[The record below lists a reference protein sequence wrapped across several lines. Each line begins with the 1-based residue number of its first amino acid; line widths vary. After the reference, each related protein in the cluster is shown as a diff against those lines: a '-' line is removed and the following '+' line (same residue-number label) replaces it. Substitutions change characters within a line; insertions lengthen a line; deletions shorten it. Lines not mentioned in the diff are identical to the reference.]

1 MPVEDLKEP
10 GHASHLLLYMLLQ
23 ILVLHHPRR
32 HLHPKE
38 KNEHTFSQILTLSLD
53 PNKPLNVPI
62 SPSRCVMSLTQLLSC
77 VPLSPSPLTN
87 RTFITSV
94 YQRLPLFW
102 SFKGWADWVE
112 TSGKSKLRNYPSIFP
127 KIPKQSAVF
136 CVSKFLAISG
146 PPRTMVGF
154 EIWGLSNLSF
164 CFGRK

>member
-32 HLHPKE
+32 HLQPKE

-94 YQRLPLFW
+94 SRFSGLL
-102 SFKGWADWVE
+102 KDGRTGWKPQA
-112 TSGKSKLRNYPSIFP
+112 GRNYVITLPFSPKYQNSRGFLCVKIFGNFG
-127 KIPKQSAVF
+127 S
-136 CVSKFLAISG
+136 SSDDG
-146 PPRTMVGF
+146 
-154 EIWGLSNLSF
+154 GL
-164 CFGRK
+164 